1 MATVGLPAAL
11 LASLATLDEIAAN
24 RYPAIDWKADLRM
37 SRHEF
42 TDYERLAQGTA
53 SVCIAVERY
62 LMHSAL
68 AMRKLLVQQVLTDEV
83 VDAKRPVLSYPCIR
97 RPRERWYFENTI
109 DMENLHHF
117 VRHYDIQRPR
127 REGLELKRLADF
139 LIHSFVFAVWPEEGG
154 TFENA
159 RVFFNSDHNQDRVV
173 YELRVA
179 DFSSIVEEVID
190 DEIAYRITDRTGKY
204 HRHNWAWV
212 RQKREAEEAEDRRRF
227 ASLTPTDAHVS
238 N

>member
-1 MATVGLPAAL
+1 MSSALTFIVLLRFGCSGKRARSNGLLVRAVSAGGTCARSRCASRRDDHHRTEAWRRCAVDPDRFWAKGRALTARRLPRSDPWRALATVGLPAAL
-11 LASLATLDEIAAN
+11 LASLASLDEIAAN

-97 RPRERWYFENTI
+97 R
-109 DMENLHHF
+109 
-117 VRHYDIQRPR
+117 
-127 REGLELKRLADF
+127 
-139 LIHSFVFAVWPEEGG
+139 
-154 TFENA
+154 
-159 RVFFNSDHNQDRVV
+159 
-173 YELRVA
+173 
-179 DFSSIVEEVID
+179 
-190 DEIAYRITDRTGKY
+190 
-204 HRHNWAWV
+204 
-212 RQKREAEEAEDRRRF
+212 
-227 ASLTPTDAHVS
+227 
-238 N
+238 